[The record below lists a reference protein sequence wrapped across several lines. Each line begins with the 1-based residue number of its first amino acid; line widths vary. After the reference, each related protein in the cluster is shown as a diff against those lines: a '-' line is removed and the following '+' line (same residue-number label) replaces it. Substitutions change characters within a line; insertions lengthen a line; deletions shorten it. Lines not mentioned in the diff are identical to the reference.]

1 MTVYSADVMA
11 SLIQLKQETERIF
24 GKRIRMTFLGAPE
37 AHLLAT
43 EIGNAGVGVIL
54 GRVRP
59 FPNDWQSRR
68 MYVALIT
75 FFDETELL
83 NSL

>member
-1 MTVYSADVMA
+1 MA